1 MSLEGHADMPPAHE
15 KINVLFIIV
24 QMEMG
29 GAERLV
35 HTLASKLDRTR
46 FAPSVAWFKGD
57 APLKEFSDLGI
68 PLYHVPKVKRF
79 DPAAMRQL
87 SGIIKDNNI
96 HIVNAHH
103 FMPMVYAFYGA
114 KLKKQARLFCTM
126 HSEWEC
132 VELSWK
138 WKKAGSAL
146 LKRSDGVICVTPNV
160 AKAAQGVFNLPQSK
174 TFIIENGVD
183 IAASSSIALRAG
195 ARKTLG
201 LKEHE
206 KAIGIA
212 ANLKKVKNH
221 IFLLRAF
228 DALIKER
235 TDARLVI
242 MGQGFTGEADNTEDE
257 LRAFIKE
264 RGIGNK
270 VLMTGYRP
278 DVPALLSGLD
288 VFCLCSRKEGL
299 PISLIEAMAAG
310 LPSLGAD
317 VEGIRDVIRH
327 GKDGLLVPLDDV
339 GALKNSLLA
348 LIADE
353 AFSRAIGLE
362 GKETVRQRYTLSGC
376 LERYEKL
383 FSERT
388 TRGIIDKTCRTA

>member
-1 MSLEGHADMPPAHE
+1 MPPGRE

-35 HTLASKLDRTR
+35 HTLASRLDRTR
-46 FAPSVAWFKGD
+46 FNPSVAWFNGD
-57 APLKEFSDLGI
+57 EPLKEFSDLEI
-68 PLYHVPKVKRF
+68 PLYHVPKIKRF
-79 DPAAMRQL
+79 DPATMRQL
-87 SGIIKDNNI
+87 SRIIKDNGI

-103 FMPMVYAFYGA
+103 FMPMVYAFYGS
-114 KLKKQARLFCTM
+114 KLKKQAQLFCTM

-132 VELSWK
+132 DELSWK
-138 WKKAGSAL
+138 WKKAGGAL
-146 LKRSDGVICVTPNV
+146 LKRSDGVICVTANV
-160 AKAAQGVFNLPQSK
+160 ARSAQRVFNLPISK
-174 TFIIENGVD
+174 TFTIENGVD
-183 IAASSSIALRAG
+183 IAAPSSCALRAE

-201 LKEHE
+201 LHGNE
-206 KAIGIA
+206 KAIGIV

-228 DALIKER
+228 DALVKER
-235 TDARLVI
+235 PDARLVI

-257 LRAFIKE
+257 LMAFIRE
-264 RGIGNK
+264 QGITDK

-278 DVPALLSGLD
+278 DVPALLAGLD
-288 VFCLCSRKEGL
+288 IFCLCSRKEGL

-310 LPSLGAD
+310 LPTVGAD

-348 LIADE
+348 LIADDNLRRDIGIE
-353 AFSRAIGLE
+353 AM
-362 GKETVRQRYTLSGC
+362 KTVRERYTLRRC
-376 LERYEKL
+376 LDKYEEL
-383 FSERT
+383 FSNAVLDNAT
-388 TRGIIDKTCRTA
+388 GM